1 MDLGQP
7 IREVL
12 KLSIRNP
19 GNNIPGA
26 YYNFNHD
33 YVVHSHYSETYN
45 NQEFNDLINTIIKND
60 KDTLKILTWECI
72 ESGKHLIKVNSSEIV
87 KKMIHNKI
95 KQLFLEN
102 NDKFYEITDE
112 STNDAYIMSLF
123 IVVIDMLV
131 SFYISSNSSSLFIGN
146 TFTEFKR
153 AILKTID
160 GFHNDNEGIIIFFK
174 DVLYYVLHRMEVD
187 FNNDNR
193 I

>member
-7 IREVL
+7 IREAL

-19 GNNIPGA
+19 GNNPGA

-33 YVVHSHYSETYN
+33 YVVHSHYSETHN
-45 NQEFNDLINTIIKND
+45 NQEFNDLINTIIRND
-60 KDTLKILTWECI
+60 KDILKELTWECI
-72 ESGKHLIKVNSSEIV
+72 ESGKYLIKVNNSEIV
-87 KKMIHNKI
+87 KKMLHNKI

-102 NDKFYEITDE
+102 DDKFYEVTDE

-123 IVVIDMLV
+123 IVVIDMLI
-131 SFYISSNSSSLFIGN
+131 SFYISSNSSALFIGN

-174 DVLYYVLHRMEVD
+174 DILYYVLHRMEVD